1 MLNHKDVWNGI
12 DQMAAGTGFSPSGLA
27 RRAGLDPTTFNK
39 SKRINPQGKPRW
51 PTTESISKILEATGL
66 TLSDFV
72 QFVGAA
78 AGAGHGR
85 RYPLIGLAKAGTG
98 GYFDDR
104 GFPVGAG
111 WDEIE
116 GPDVGDETAY
126 ALEISGDSM
135 QPVFRPG
142 DRVIVS
148 PGARIS
154 RGDRVVLK
162 TRDGEIMAKELAK
175 QTKKEVSLKSLND
188 DHADPVIPAGKLLW
202 MHRIVW
208 ASQ

>member
-1 MLNHKDVWNGI
+1 MLNHRDVWNGI
-12 DQMAAGTGFSPSGLA
+12 DRMAAGTGFSPSGLA

-66 TLSDFV
+66 SLSDFV

-98 GYFDDR
+98 GYFDDS
-104 GFPVGAG
+104 GIPVGAG
-111 WDEIE
+111 WSEIE

-162 TRDGEIMAKELAK
+162 TSDGEVMAKELIK
-175 QTKKEVSLKSLND
+175 QTKKEVSLKSIND
-188 DHADPVIPAGKLLW
+188 DHTDPVIPAGDMLW

>member
-85 RYPLIGLAKAGTG
+85 RYPLIGGSPSAPVGMKLRVPTSVTRPPTPWKSQATACSRS
-98 GYFDDR
+98 FDR
-104 GFPVGAG
+104 GIA
-111 WDEIE
+111 
-116 GPDVGDETAY
+116 
-126 ALEISGDSM
+126 
-135 QPVFRPG
+135 
-142 DRVIVS
+142 
-148 PGARIS
+148 
-154 RGDRVVLK
+154 
-162 TRDGEIMAKELAK
+162 
-175 QTKKEVSLKSLND
+175 
-188 DHADPVIPAGKLLW
+188 
-202 MHRIVW
+202 
-208 ASQ
+208 